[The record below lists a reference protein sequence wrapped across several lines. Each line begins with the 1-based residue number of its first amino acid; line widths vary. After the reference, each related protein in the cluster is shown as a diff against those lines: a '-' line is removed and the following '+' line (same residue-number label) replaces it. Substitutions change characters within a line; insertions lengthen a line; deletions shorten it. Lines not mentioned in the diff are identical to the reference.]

1 MENDLE
7 KYIFDPA
14 NPQKC
19 EVYKLLLYIIT
30 RDHKVAFIAP
40 SFFFHIFEKHF
51 DFIKNELWHVPDDFD
66 DLNTIRKALLYISQY
81 SLSEF
86 YDRIKNIEF
95 HQNIIYRLFN
105 RLFNRFSLKR
115 RESKSDGDLGYS
127 ETINTPDSFSKE
139 KIEIEKNLNIRKYVA
154 YLENENIDFQHNLLS
169 EGRKYTIN
177 PNVVFF
183 MDNNNAFG
191 LDLQCIFLRK
201 ASVAVI
207 PISNYRDQIKIQME
221 AKKNLRPLLL
231 KDIKD
236 VHLLLDV
243 LYRDMQKEES
253 MSIQENIDIPYLK
266 SISIKDYFCI
276 EDIQLDDL
284 QDKKEIYIVGENG
297 DGKTLFL
304 QALTL
309 VLKGNEESG
318 TVSDV
323 IKSQKD
329 RMILKALDSSDN
341 EFQFNLKEKQNN
353 GYLNI
358 AAYGVNRNQNDSDKK
373 DEFGYLTLFS
383 SSQYLNNPVKWLQY
397 LDYKQSKGEEDQIS
411 LEVAKKMLRDIL
423 DENVD
428 IKVTPDK
435 VTFIERGTEIEFHQL
450 SDGYKTVITWV
461 CDMIERFTRNQPY
474 VSQLGDLKGIVL
486 IDEIDLHLHP
496 KWKYQI
502 VRKLRIWFPNIQ
514 FIVTTHSETVILG
527 SSEDAVFYKVYKENG
542 IVKISKPL
550 NSIKN
555 QMANTILTSPLFDLE
570 QARAFNNDDNIDTS
584 DDFLYSIIHKEIA
597 KRIKQHKGISED
609 QLLDMVIEELDKF
622 EAEHDKNQ

>member
-19 EVYKLLLYIIT
+19 KVYNLLLKNVKEK
-30 RDHKVAFIAP
+30 DNVAFISP
-40 SFFFHIFEKHF
+40 YFFFHIFEKQF
-51 DFIKNELWHVPDDFD
+51 DFIKNELWDVPDNFD

-127 ETINTPDSFSKE
+127 ETNNKPDYFSKG
-139 KIEIEKNLNIRKYVA
+139 KIEIEKNLNISKYVA
-154 YLENENIDFQHNLLS
+154 YLENENIDFQHDLLS

-207 PISNYRDQIKIQME
+207 PISNYRDKIKIQME
-221 AKKNLRPLLL
+221 AKKYLHPLLL

-309 VLKGNEESG
+309 ALKQNEDEG
-318 TVSDV
+318 CVSDV
-323 IKSQKD
+323 IKSQKE
-329 RMILKALDSSDN
+329 RMKLNASDSGNNQYS
-341 EFQFNLKEKQNN
+341 FNPKEIQKD
-353 GYLNI
+353 GYINI
-358 AAYGVNRNQNDSDKK
+358 AAYGVSRNLNGSDK
-373 DEFGYLTLFS
+373 DEKGYFTLFNPS
-383 SSQYLNNPVKWLQY
+383 HYLNNPVKWLQY
-397 LDYKQSKGEEDQIS
+397 LDYKQSKKEKDQIS

-423 DENVD
+423 DENVE
-428 IKVTPDK
+428 IEVTPDK
-435 VTFIERGTEIEFHQL
+435 VTFTERGTEVEFHQL

-461 CDMIERFTRNQPY
+461 CDMIERFAKNQPY

-486 IDEIDLHLHP
+486 VDEIDLHLHP

-502 VRKLRIWFPNIQ
+502 VRKLRRWFPNIQ
-514 FIVTTHSETVILG
+514 FIVTTHSDTVILG
-527 SSEDAVFYKVYKENG
+527 STKDAVFYKVYKENG

-570 QARAFNNDDNIDTS
+570 QARAFNNDDNVDTS
-584 DDFLYSIIHKEIA
+584 DDFLYSIIHREIA

-609 QLLDMVIEELDKF
+609 QILDMVIEELDKF
-622 EAEHDKNQ
+622 EAGHDKNQ